1 MFSEIF
7 NIILI
12 LAIVFISSH
21 VIDGYILI
29 WQNMPLKEEK
39 SAPIYIVKEI
49 KED

>member
-12 LAIVFISSH
+12 LATVFCFSLIIDDLIS
-21 VIDGYILI
+21 I
-29 WQNMPLKEEK
+29 WQNMPLKEKK
-39 SAPIYIVKEI
+39 STPICIVKEI

>member
-7 NIILI
+7 NIIL
-12 LAIVFISSH
+12 VFATVFCLSLI
-21 VIDGYILI
+21 INDLIFI

-39 SAPIYIVKEI
+39 STPIYITKEI